1 MGEGLAP
8 FTWRNV
14 LPPLPHPATPGDVHT
29 CAPSTGSRPRNR
41 LFFFRNGSP
50 RGCGIMQARARVS
63 SRAAGSAVGGGGC
76 GVRVAVTP
84 QAPRTRLHLCLL
96 RQRRCCQ
103 GVSTLRLPSPRR
115 AFRLTRR

>member
-41 LFFFRNGSP
+41 LFFFGNGSP

-63 SRAAGSAVGGGGC
+63 SRAAEPA
-76 GVRVAVTP
+76 
-84 QAPRTRLHLCLL
+84 
-96 RQRRCCQ
+96 
-103 GVSTLRLPSPRR
+103 LRLAR
-115 AFRLTRR
+115 AGVGSKSQ